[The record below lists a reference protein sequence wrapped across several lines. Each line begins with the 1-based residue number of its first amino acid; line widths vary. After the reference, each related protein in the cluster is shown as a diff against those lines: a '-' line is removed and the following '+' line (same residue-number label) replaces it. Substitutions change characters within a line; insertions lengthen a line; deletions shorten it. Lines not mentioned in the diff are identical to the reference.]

1 MKLPEKT
8 FVAVIGI
15 LIIGMGSCTA
25 QLNPSLQ
32 RPTLNA
38 IRTTPTVFQPVA
50 ETPEKQ
56 LPELGVALFIP
67 SGFPDSWTTE
77 LQNVSGLTIVD
88 DESKADLAFV
98 PSRIPA
104 SENTIFTTSLIFATA
119 VPFFT
124 VEDEIDPDQLPIL
137 WRSMAGDETVR
148 KVVVSEVTAG
158 VLSNLWGKAGSN
170 VTIAEPSELLSVA
183 EENPSAVA
191 ILPFEEISPRWKI
204 LKLEG
209 ISPLD
214 KPFDAEKYALS
225 VFFHLNSTTA
235 NGKDTSI
242 IVDQIANLIP
252 SSNRDESK
260 MTVLI
265 MTGTTAITRGL
276 AYKILINDTE
286 YPIALVKEWFL
297 SADLR
302 HVSNESP
309 FVIVCPHP
317 DPYTSSL
324 VFCTSPAMIEVLENI
339 GINVVELTGNH
350 IKDYGP
356 ENLAATIQMYEDRG
370 WAYYAAG
377 ADSDSARQPVLLEHN
392 GNRIAFIGC
401 NAVGPDSVWAKEDRP
416 GAAKC
421 DFTYLD
427 KTIRE
432 LKAQGYVVVTT
443 FQHEELSKEVGSPT
457 VFMFDQKISGD
468 FLSVA
473 ESGADIVQGSQAHY
487 PMGFEFV
494 GNSLIHYG
502 LGNFLFDQ
510 MWEPNRNEFIDR
522 HIIYDGK
529 YINTELL
536 TAILMD
542 WSQPTPM
549 DAEQRAQFL
558 SEIYQ
563 ASLQRRK

>member
-1 MKLPEKT
+1 
-8 FVAVIGI
+8 
-15 LIIGMGSCTA
+15 
-25 QLNPSLQ
+25 
-32 RPTLNA
+32 
-38 IRTTPTVFQPVA
+38 
-50 ETPEKQ
+50 
-56 LPELGVALFIP
+56 
-67 SGFPDSWTTE
+67 
-77 LQNVSGLTIVD
+77 
-88 DESKADLAFV
+88 
-98 PSRIPA
+98 
-104 SENTIFTTSLIFATA
+104 
-119 VPFFT
+119 
-124 VEDEIDPDQLPIL
+124 
-137 WRSMAGDETVR
+137 
-148 KVVVSEVTAG
+148 
-158 VLSNLWGKAGSN
+158 
-170 VTIAEPSELLSVA
+170 
-183 EENPSAVA
+183 
-191 ILPFEEISPRWKI
+191 
-204 LKLEG
+204 
-209 ISPLD
+209 
-214 KPFDAEKYALS
+214 
-225 VFFHLNSTTA
+225 
-235 NGKDTSI
+235 
-242 IVDQIANLIP
+242 
-252 SSNRDESK
+252 
-260 MTVLI
+260 

-276 AYKILINDTE
+276 AYKILINDKE
-286 YPIALVKEWFL
+286 YPIAKVKDWFL
-297 SADLR
+297 TADLR

-309 FVIVCPHP
+309 FVIVCPYP

-356 ENLAATIQMYEDRG
+356 ENLEATIQMYEDRG

-377 ADSDSARQPVLLEHN
+377 VDANSARRPVLLEHN

-401 NAVGPDSVWAKEDRP
+401 NAVGPNSVWAKTDRP
-416 GAAKC
+416 GAAEC

-510 MWEPNRNEFIDR
+510 MWYPNRNEFVDR

-558 SEIYQ
+558 AEIYQ
-563 ASLQRRK
+563 ASLQRIK

>member
-1 MKLPEKT
+1 M
-8 FVAVIGI
+8 
-15 LIIGMGSCTA
+15 
-25 QLNPSLQ
+25 
-32 RPTLNA
+32 
-38 IRTTPTVFQPVA
+38 
-50 ETPEKQ
+50 
-56 LPELGVALFIP
+56 
-67 SGFPDSWTTE
+67 
-77 LQNVSGLTIVD
+77 
-88 DESKADLAFV
+88 
-98 PSRIPA
+98 
-104 SENTIFTTSLIFATA
+104 
-119 VPFFT
+119 
-124 VEDEIDPDQLPIL
+124 
-137 WRSMAGDETVR
+137 
-148 KVVVSEVTAG
+148 VVVSEATAG
-158 VLSNLWGKAGSN
+158 VFNSLWGKAGSN
-170 VTIAEPSELLSVA
+170 VTIVEPSEFLTLA
-183 EENPSAVA
+183 EENPAAVA
-191 ILPFEEISPRWKI
+191 IIPFEEISPRWKI

-214 KPFDAEKYALS
+214 KPFAEVNYALS
-225 VFFHLNSTTA
+225 VFFHLNSSTA
-235 NGKDTSI
+235 DVKDTSI
-242 IVDQIANLIP
+242 IQDKIASLIP

-276 AYKILINDTE
+276 AYKILINDKE
-286 YPIALVKEWFL
+286 YPIAKVKDWFL
-297 SADLR
+297 TADLR

-339 GINVVELTGNH
+339 RINVVELTGNH

-356 ENLAATIQMYEDRG
+356 ENLETTMQMYEDRG
-370 WAYYAAG
+370 WSYYAAG
-377 ADSDSARQPVLLEHN
+377 IDADSARRPVLLENN

-401 NAVGPDSVWAKEDRP
+401 NAVGPDSVWAKEDRS

-421 DFTYLD
+421 DFSYLD

-457 VFMFDQKISGD
+457 VFMFDQKISSD
-468 FLSVA
+468 FVSVA

-494 GNSLIHYG
+494 GDSLIHYG

-549 DAEQRAQFL
+549 DVEQRAQFL
-558 SEIYQ
+558 AEIYQ
-563 ASLQRRK
+563 ASLQRIK